1 MSRENVEIV
10 RNAIEAFGRE
20 GVDGSLRYYHP
31 EVEWT
36 TSQALVGGGTFR
48 GHQGL
53 RRYFANFDDE
63 FDDLRIEP
71 DKFID
76 AGEQVIGS
84 VRISGRGRRAAPRR
98 TDPGLGRLA
107 AVRPDLPRPQLPG
120 HGRRS
125 RSRRAIGVVA

>member
-1 MSRENVEIV
+1 MSQENVEVV
-10 RNAIEAFGRE
+10 RSAIEAFGRE
-20 GVDGSLRYYHP
+20 GVDGSLRYYDP

-48 GHQGL
+48 GHEGL

-84 VRISGRGRRAAPRR
+84 VRISGRGKASGTPVELTLVSVGSLRSGLIYRVRNYPDMAAALEAA
-98 TDPGLGRLA
+98 GL
-107 AVRPDLPRPQLPG
+107 
-120 HGRRS
+120 S
-125 RSRRAIGVVA
+125 E

>member
-1 MSRENVEIV
+1 MSQENVEVV
-10 RNAIEAFGRE
+10 RSAIEAFGRE
-20 GVDGSLRYYHP
+20 GVDGSLRYYDP

-48 GHQGL
+48 GHEGL

-84 VRISGRGRRAAPRR
+84 VRISGARRAAP
-98 TDPGLGRLA
+98 P
-107 AVRPDLPRPQLPG
+107 
-120 HGRRS
+120 S
-125 RSRRAIGVVA
+125 S